1 MKGELY
7 ISGDLN
13 CDLLAKSHDWHTK
26 RLLEPCELYNSS
38 QLLNVPTRTTRH
50 SETLINLCLTTAPEK
65 ISVHGVIRTGLS
77 DYDSIYEVR
86 KLNHF
91 RAEKQRAIQKRCL
104 KHFNQERFINDLE
117 KVPGDSIQDVNGKSG
132 KNCLFLLL
140 INTLL

>member
-13 CDLLAKSHDWHTK
+13 CDLLPKSHDWHTK

-77 DYDSIYEVR
+77 DYDSIYVVR

-91 RAEKQRAIQKRCL
+91 RAEKQRAIQK
-104 KHFNQERFINDLE
+104 KMSE
-117 KVPGDSIQDVNGKSG
+117 
-132 KNCLFLLL
+132 
-140 INTLL
+140 TLQSRTFHK